1 MLKIVYLIVMGGR
14 IQEEGAGVRTPHP
27 WDDRVPPPPPPH
39 PPLRWHLRIRFQ
51 NLFTSPV
58 SHTIPFFPK
67 KNDRSAPAMYYC
79 NSILR
84 RRPHVSRY
92 FWIRN
97 VFFPDTASVYALP
110 DIFES
115 ATFSFWIRLPSTRV
129 RIFLNLKNFSV
140 YTLSDSLRIYHFPPF
155 GADSKISGF
164 AECVWT

>member
-1 MLKIVYLIVMGGR
+1 MLKIVYLIVMRGR
-14 IQEEGAGVRTPHP
+14 IQEEGAGGAHPPTLEMTGCPPRPRPTHP
-27 WDDRVPPPPPPH
+27 WDG
-39 PPLRWHLRIRFQ
+39 
-51 NLFTSPV
+51 TSPV
-58 SHTIPFFPK
+58 SYTIPFFPK

-129 RIFLNLKNFSV
+129 RIFLSLKNFSV
-140 YTLSDSLRIYHFPPF
+140 YTLSDSLRISHFPPL
-155 GADSKISGF
+155 GVDSKISGF
-164 AECVWT
+164 AGCVWT